1 MKGYEKYFNDI
12 CISTYAEVKP
22 LVEFL
27 RQGRK
32 CHSCGGHMTGDYCTY
47 CGSLDIDAI
56 DTIKKIEKY
65 LDRFLSQVENL
76 PIRKVN
82 ANNLLF
88 SLMYSIDITDTS
100 KIDKFLDTFS
110 YYKTIKKFYNDINKK
125 LAKGEDIEKYEIPA
139 IEALIYHDSIDF
151 DLQNIFNYFIK
162 NRLLQLPKS
171 TISIEAFQELIK
183 NFTLHYMEEYCNFP
197 VCLVLNEEEFL
208 ELGKN
213 NTTTADSW
221 FDLIRLLD
229 KQINNLYYNGSN
241 SILGDIFHELGH
253 EFIFGLMEDNS
264 LEELPL
270 VLDFIKE
277 HIICRDNAIYYQEN
291 YQFVSFELYA
301 DLFMFREFTS
311 YLKEIGCEYLVNF
324 DYEKEIPER
333 LQNKNR
339 TINGEETTID
349 IEFEKEIKNR
359 PELLE
364 EFPKLKLLYIVE
376 NGIVRSKSKDELLS
390 DKNKMLDSSNITP
403 SEKEILSDF
412 YQNLIGRSR

>member
-1 MKGYEKYFNDI
+1 
-12 CISTYAEVKP
+12 
-22 LVEFL
+22 
-27 RQGRK
+27 
-32 CHSCGGHMTGDYCTY
+32 
-47 CGSLDIDAI
+47 
-56 DTIKKIEKY
+56 
-65 LDRFLSQVENL
+65 
-76 PIRKVN
+76 
-82 ANNLLF
+82 
-88 SLMYSIDITDTS
+88 
-100 KIDKFLDTFS
+100 
-110 YYKTIKKFYNDINKK
+110 
-125 LAKGEDIEKYEIPA
+125 
-139 IEALIYHDSIDF
+139 
-151 DLQNIFNYFIK
+151 
-162 NRLLQLPKS
+162 
-171 TISIEAFQELIK
+171 
-183 NFTLHYMEEYCNFP
+183 MEEYCNYP

-213 NTTTADSW
+213 TTTTADSW

-229 KQINNLYYNGSN
+229 TQINNLYYNGSN
-241 SILGDIFHELGH
+241 SVLGDIFHELGH

-264 LEELPL
+264 LTELPL

-277 HIICRDNAIYYQEN
+277 HIICRDNAKYYQEN

-324 DYEKEIPER
+324 NYEKEIPER

-339 TINGEETTID
+339 TINGEVTTID

-376 NGIVRSKSKDELLS
+376 NGLVRCKTKDELLS
-390 DKNKMLDSSNITP
+390 DNNKMLDSINITP